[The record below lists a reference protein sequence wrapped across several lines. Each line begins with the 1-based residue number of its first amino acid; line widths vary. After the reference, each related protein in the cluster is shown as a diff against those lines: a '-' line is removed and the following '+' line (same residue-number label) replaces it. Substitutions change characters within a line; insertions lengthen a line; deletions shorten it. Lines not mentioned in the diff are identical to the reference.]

1 MIIDIVTLF
10 PNMFEGFVNESII
23 KRAIEKGNVTINLV
37 NPRDFTLDKHRHV
50 DDTPYGGGNGMVLT
64 CQPMFDCLKSI
75 PTPRKVILMTP
86 QGKPFKQSE
95 AVRLSKEEHLVFVC
109 GHYEGF
115 DERIRTLCDEEISIG
130 DYVLTGGEIPAMAI
144 SDSIIRLLDGVITEE
159 SHLYDSH
166 SNGLLEHPQYTKPA
180 VYEGMEVPAVLLNG
194 NHKLINEWR
203 NKEALRTTYKK
214 RPDLLLNYN
223 FSNQELKW
231 LEEIKEEEKA
241 KQINGCV

>member
-10 PNMFEGFVNESII
+10 PNMFEGFINESII

-86 QGKPFKQSE
+86 QGKPFKQAE

-180 VYEGMEVPAVLLNG
+180 VYEGMEVPPVLLNG

-223 FSNQELKW
+223 FSKQELKW
-231 LEEIKEEEKA
+231 LEEIKEEEK
-241 KQINGCV
+241 QIVED

>member
-10 PNMFEGFVNESII
+10 PNMFEGFIGESII
-23 KRAIEKGNVTINLV
+23 KRAIEKGNVTINLI

-64 CQPMFDCLKSI
+64 CQPMFDCLRSI
-75 PTPRKVILMTP
+75 PSPKHTILMTP
-86 QGKPFKQSE
+86 QGKPFKQKE
-95 AVRLSKEEHLVFVC
+95 ALRLSKEEHLVLVC

-144 SDSIIRLLDGVITEE
+144 SDSIIRLLDGVIIEE

-180 VYEGMEVPAVLLNG
+180 VYEGMEVPEVLLNG

-214 RPDLLLNYN
+214 RPDLLVNYN
-223 FSNQELKW
+223 FTPQELKW
-231 LEEIKEEEKA
+231 LEEIKREED
-241 KQINGCV
+241 

>member
-10 PNMFEGFVNESII
+10 PNMFEGFINESII
-23 KRAIEKGNVTINLV
+23 KRAIEKGNVKINLV

-64 CQPMFDCLKSI
+64 CQPMFDCLRSI
-75 PTPRKVILMTP
+75 VSPKRTILMTP
-86 QGKPFKQSE
+86 QGKPYSQAA
-95 AVRLSKEEHLVFVC
+95 AVRLSKEEHIVLVC

-130 DYVLTGGEIPAMAI
+130 DYVLTGGEIPAMAV

-180 VYEGMEVPAVLLNG
+180 IYEGLSVPEVLLNG

-214 RPDLLLNYN
+214 RPDLLDKYQFNE
-223 FSNQELKW
+223 QELKW
-231 LEEIKEEEKA
+231 LEEIKREENE
-241 KQINGCV
+241 

>member
-10 PNMFEGFVNESII
+10 PNMFEGFVNESIV

-75 PTPRKVILMTP
+75 PTPRRVILMTP
-86 QGKPFKQSE
+86 QGKPFKQAE

-223 FSNQELKW
+223 FTKQELKW
-231 LEEIKEEEKA
+231 LEEIKEEEK
-241 KQINGCV
+241 

>member
-10 PNMFEGFVNESII
+10 PNMFEGFIKESII

-86 QGKPFKQSE
+86 QGKPFKQAE

-214 RPDLLLNYN
+214 RPDLLIDYN
-223 FSNQELKW
+223 FTEVELKW
-231 LEEIKEEEKA
+231 LEEIKREENE
-241 KQINGCV
+241 

>member
-1 MIIDIVTLF
+1 MLISIVTLF
-10 PNMFEGFVNESII
+10 PSMFEGFMNESIV
-23 KRAIEKGNVTINLV
+23 KRAIEKGNVVINLV

-64 CQPMFDCLKSI
+64 CQPMFDCLRSI
-75 PTPRKVILMTP
+75 QGPKRTILMTP
-86 QGKPFKQSE
+86 QGKQYKQAE
-95 AVRLSKEEHLVFVC
+95 AIRLSKEEHLVLVC

-130 DYVLTGGEIPAMAI
+130 DYVLTGGEIPAMTV

-180 VYEGMEVPAVLLNG
+180 VYEGLEVPEVLLNG

-203 NKEALRTTYKK
+203 EKESLRTTYKK
-214 RPDLLLNYN
+214 RPDLLVNYN
-223 FSNQELKW
+223 FTEQQLKW
-231 LEEIKEEEKA
+231 LEEIKKEENE
-241 KQINGCV
+241 

>member
-10 PNMFEGFVNESII
+10 PNMFEGFINESII
-23 KRAIEKGNVTINLV
+23 KRAIEKGNVKINLV

-75 PTPRKVILMTP
+75 PSPRKVILMTP
-86 QGKPFKQSE
+86 QGKPFKQAE
-95 AVRLSKEEHLVFVC
+95 AVRLSKEEHLVLVC

-214 RPDLLLNYN
+214 RPDLLVNYN
-223 FSNQELKW
+223 FSKQELKW
-231 LEEIKEEEKA
+231 LEEIKAEEDE
-241 KQINGCV
+241 

>member
-1 MIIDIVTLF
+1 MLISIVTLF
-10 PNMFEGFVNESII
+10 PSMFEGFMNESIV
-23 KRAIEKGNVTINLV
+23 KRAIEKGNVKINLV

-64 CQPMFDCLKSI
+64 CQPMFDCLRSI
-75 PTPRKVILMTP
+75 DGLKRTILMTP
-86 QGKPFKQSE
+86 QGKQFKQ
-95 AVRLSKEEHLVFVC
+95 ADALRLSNEEHIVLVC

-130 DYVLTGGEIPAMAI
+130 DFVLTGGEIPAMAV
-144 SDSIIRLLDGVITEE
+144 SDSIIRLLNGVITTE

-180 VYEGMEVPAVLLNG
+180 VYEGLEVPDVLLNG

-203 NKEALRTTYKK
+203 EKESLRTTYKK
-214 RPDLLLNYN
+214 RPDLLVN
-223 FSNQELKW
+223 FNFTKQQLKW
-231 LEEIKEEEKA
+231 LEEIKEEENK
-241 KQINGCV
+241 

>member
-10 PNMFEGFVNESII
+10 PNMFEGFIKESII

-86 QGKPFKQSE
+86 QGKPFKQAE

-214 RPDLLLNYN
+214 RPDLLQNYN
-223 FSNQELKW
+223 FSKQELKW
-231 LEEIKEEEKA
+231 LEEIKEEEK
-241 KQINGCV
+241 

>member
-10 PNMFEGFVNESII
+10 PNMFEGFVNESIV
-23 KRAIEKGNVTINLV
+23 KRAIEKGSVTINLI
-37 NPRDFTLDKHRHV
+37 NLREFTLDKHRHV
-50 DDTPYGGGNGMVLT
+50 DDTPYGGGQGMVLT

-75 PTPRKVILMTP
+75 QGEKKVILMTP
-86 QGKPFKQSE
+86 QGKPFKQQE
-95 AVRLSKEEHLVFVC
+95 AIRLSKEEHIVLVC

-144 SDSIIRLLDGVITEE
+144 SDSIIRLLNGVITEE

-180 VYEGMEVPAVLLNG
+180 VYEGLEVPEVLLNG
-194 NHKLINEWR
+194 NHKLIDEWR
-203 NKEALRTTYKK
+203 RKESLRTTYKK

-223 FSNQELKW
+223 FSKEELKW
-231 LEEIKEEEKA
+231 LEEIKQEENSGE
-241 KQINGCV
+241 

>member
-10 PNMFEGFVNESII
+10 PNMFEGFINESII
-23 KRAIEKGNVTINLV
+23 KRAIEKGNVKINLV

-64 CQPMFDCLKSI
+64 CQPMFDCLRSI
-75 PTPRKVILMTP
+75 ASPKRTILMTP
-86 QGKPFKQSE
+86 QGKPYSQAT
-95 AVRLSKEEHLVFVC
+95 AVRLSKEEHIVLVC

-130 DYVLTGGEIPAMAI
+130 DYVLTGGEIPAMAV

-180 VYEGMEVPAVLLNG
+180 VYEGLSVPEVLLNG

-214 RPDLLLNYN
+214 RPDLLDKYQFNE
-223 FSNQELKW
+223 QELKW
-231 LEEIKEEEKA
+231 LEEIKREE
-241 KQINGCV
+241 N

>member
-10 PNMFEGFVNESII
+10 PNMFEGFIKESII
-23 KRAIEKGNVTINLV
+23 KRAIEKGNVEINLV

-86 QGKPFKQSE
+86 QGKPFKQAE

-214 RPDLLLNYN
+214 RPDLLVNYN
-223 FSNQELKW
+223 FSKQELKW
-231 LEEIKEEEKA
+231 LEEIKEEEK
-241 KQINGCV
+241 

>member
-10 PNMFEGFVNESII
+10 PNMFEGFVNESIV
-23 KRAIEKGNVTINLV
+23 KRAIEKGNVVINVV

-75 PTPRKVILMTP
+75 LGPKRTILMTP
-86 QGKPFKQSE
+86 QGKPYKQ
-95 AVRLSKEEHLVFVC
+95 ADALRLSKEEHIVLVC

-144 SDSIIRLLDGVITEE
+144 SDSIIRLLNGVITEE

-180 VYEGMEVPAVLLNG
+180 VYEGLAVPEVLLNG

-214 RPDLLLNYN
+214 RPDLLINYN
-223 FSNQELKW
+223 FTEQQLRW
-231 LEEIKEEEKA
+231 LEEIKKEENE
-241 KQINGCV
+241 

>member
-10 PNMFEGFVNESII
+10 PNMFEGFIKESII

-86 QGKPFKQSE
+86 QGKPFKQAE
-95 AVRLSKEEHLVFVC
+95 AVCLSKEEHLVFVC

-214 RPDLLLNYN
+214 RPDLLQNYN
-223 FSNQELKW
+223 FSKQELKW
-231 LEEIKEEEKA
+231 LEEIKEEEKE
-241 KQINGCV
+241 III

>member
-10 PNMFEGFVNESII
+10 PNMFEGFIKESII
-23 KRAIEKGNVTINLV
+23 KRAIEKGNVEINLV

-50 DDTPYGGGNGMVLT
+50 DDTPYGGGSGMVLT
-64 CQPMFDCLKSI
+64 CQPMFDCLRSI
-75 PTPRKVILMTP
+75 PSPKRVILMTP
-86 QGKPFKQSE
+86 QGKPFKQEE
-95 AVRLSKEEHLVFVC
+95 AVRLSKEEHIVLVC

-144 SDSIIRLLDGVITEE
+144 SDSIIRLLDGVITTE

-180 VYEGMEVPAVLLNG
+180 VYEGMSVPEVLLNG
-194 NHKLINEWR
+194 NHKLINLWR

-214 RPDLLLNYN
+214 RPDLLVNYK
-223 FSNQELKW
+223 FSPQEAKW
-231 LEEIKEEEKA
+231 LEEIKLEEK
-241 KQINGCV
+241 KEEVFE

>member
-10 PNMFEGFVNESII
+10 PNMFEGFINESII
-23 KRAIEKGNVTINLV
+23 KRAIEKGNVKINLV

-75 PTPRKVILMTP
+75 PCPRKVILMTP
-86 QGKPFKQSE
+86 QGKPFKQAE

-214 RPDLLLNYN
+214 RPDLLVNYN
-223 FSNQELKW
+223 FSKQELKW
-231 LEEIKEEEKA
+231 LEEIKTEENE
-241 KQINGCV
+241 